1 MYGYNVGPITATT
14 RKVYLQRLH
23 RLQTDPEAVEQLAKQ
38 TKEPQGFKFEL
49 ALYVNGNFELPPNI
63 EELEQEL
70 ISDFQNT
77 DKNWRGG
84 RLKSSFNYLLL
95 DSRVTNNLPLR
106 YPQMTEL
113 EVFTVFASAIFYV
126 GKGKRNRPYA
136 HFNEALHHM
145 KADTEKQPGDK
156 VAHILDIWAEGHG
169 VVSLH
174 CFQNVIPVE
183 AYTREACMM
192 HSIGLQRLTNSMVV
206 HRHGQPL
213 NSELWAYIS

>member
-1 MYGYNVGPITATT
+1 M
-14 RKVYLQRLH
+14 
-23 RLQTDPEAVEQLAKQ
+23 
-38 TKEPQGFKFEL
+38 

-77 DKNWRGG
+77 DKNWCEG

-95 DSRVTNNLPLR
+95 DPRVTNNLPLR

-113 EVFTVFASAIFYV
+113 EVFTVFLSGIFYV

-145 KADTEKQPGDK
+145 KADTEKQVSVKHVK
-156 VAHILDIWAEGHG
+156 VFSYCNISCLKKE
-169 VVSLH
+169 
-174 CFQNVIPVE
+174 
-183 AYTREACMM
+183 
-192 HSIGLQRLTNSMVV
+192 SIFRGFARRDTHL
-206 HRHGQPL
+206 
-213 NSELWAYIS
+213 